1 MVIWDFTLNYFEIAA
16 AAAAAADDDNDDDD
30 GDDDDDDDDDDNDDD
45 GGDDVRFF
53 VGNADNVIEVSK
65 RRFLFK
71 NVLENLDTVP

>member
-16 AAAAAADDDNDDDD
+16 AA
-30 GDDDDDDDDDDNDDD
+30 DDDDDNDDDNDDD

-53 VGNADNVIEVSK
+53 VGSADNKIEVSK
-65 RRFLFK
+65 RRFLFE

>member
-16 AAAAAADDDNDDDD
+16 AADDDDDNDDDD
-30 GDDDDDDDDDDNDDD
+30 DDGDDDNDDD

>member
-16 AAAAAADDDNDDDD
+16 AAADDDDNDDDD
-30 GDDDDDDDDDDNDDD
+30 DDGDDDNDDD

>member
-1 MVIWDFTLNYFEIAA
+1 MVIWDFTLNYFEI

>member
-16 AAAAAADDDNDDDD
+16 AADDDDDND
-30 GDDDDDDDDDDNDDD
+30 DDDDDDDDDDNDDD